1 MSDNALNLVSSQDAL
16 KRAAALK
23 ALNFVDDGM
32 VVGLGTGSTANY
44 FIDGLGERVQDGLS
58 VTTVATSIASAQ
70 RAQALN
76 IPVLDLN
83 DVSDIDVTVD
93 GADEVDPDLRLIKGG
108 GGALLCEKIVASA
121 SAEMIVVVD
130 GSKQVETLGAFPLP
144 VEIVP
149 FGYEKTCGHIQAM
162 LESAECG
169 GTDLIMRV
177 RDGELFV
184 TDSGHYIVDCQTKII
199 PDADT
204 LAILLSQIPGVVDHG
219 LFIGMCKRLIVGS
232 ALGPQ
237 IIEAEF

>member
-1 MSDNALNLVSSQDAL
+1 MSDNAPTLVSSQDAL

-23 ALNFVDDGM
+23 ALSFIDDGM
-32 VVGLGTGSTANY
+32 TVGLGTGSTANF

-58 VTTVATSIASAQ
+58 IRSVATSIASAQ

-76 IPVLDLN
+76 IPVFDLDE
-83 DVSDIDVTVD
+83 VEDIDVTVD
-93 GADEVDPDLRLIKGG
+93 GADEVDPDLRLVKGG
-108 GGALLCEKIVASA
+108 GGALLREKIVASA

-130 GSKQVETLGAFPLP
+130 GSKRVEMLGAFPLP

-149 FGYEKTCGHIQAM
+149 FGYAKTCEHIQSM

-169 GTDLIMRV
+169 GTEVVMRA

-184 TDSGHYIVDCQTKII
+184 TDGGHYIADCQTKSI

-232 ALGPQ
+232 VSGPQ